1 MSTPSQPSTPERR
14 ERATS
19 RLRFLTR
26 GAVVAAT
33 GATVAMGFVVAHEQ
47 PGASSTRT
55 TTTTS
60 SGGDS
65 SPAGTSDS
73 GNSGTTGTTGTT
85 GNTGTSTTQ
94 PTTTYSRPTVT
105 SGGTSR

>member
-1 MSTPSQPSTPERR
+1 MSIPTQPSTPERR

-47 PGASSTRT
+47 PGAGSTRT

-60 SGGDS
+60 SGGGS
-65 SPAGTSDS
+65 SSAGTSDS
-73 GNSGTTGTTGTT
+73 GDSGDSGTTGTT